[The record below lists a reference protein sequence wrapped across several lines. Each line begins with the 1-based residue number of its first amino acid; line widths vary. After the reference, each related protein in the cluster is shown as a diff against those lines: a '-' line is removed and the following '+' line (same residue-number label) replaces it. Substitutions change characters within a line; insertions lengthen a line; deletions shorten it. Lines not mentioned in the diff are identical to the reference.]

1 MFINKII
8 KQFRK
13 TSTTLVFALT
23 TFTYINSLVPVQA
36 SATTAKSADS
46 FVNSMCVNTHLGYT
60 DTPYVQRYNT
70 VRQRLIEMGL
80 RHIRDGGSREDIIA
94 KMKDLAAAGIKTT
107 YIMNPQA
114 GVAPNSTYW
123 AAAPNYTINDFV
135 KNKVGTDVIDA
146 VEILNEIDLFHNLHG
161 GYYWRSTDTQ
171 KINNIPSSSL
181 YWAKYATA
189 MTKDTW
195 KALKSDPA
203 TANVKVIGPSL
214 GHTYNYINRP
224 PLGNLSAYV
233 DWGNFHPYPY
243 GGNSFSFPSSYNTID
258 KYFWHGNFPSV
269 NIDEWPYAFD
279 MTKHMF
285 GSKPM
290 AATETGYF
298 TTQTPYGISEKVH
311 GKYMPRLFL
320 EYFRKGIARTC
331 SYELL
336 DEWDQPQ
343 NREANFGLLRH
354 DLSPK
359 PAYTALKNMIGLL
372 KDPGVNFKTSSLDYT
387 LNVTSPQEYNRRRYV
402 KSLLLQ
408 KRSGDFYLILWHDIS
423 NGDVTSVPVREIE
436 PPPMPTQIQLKTPIS
451 NATVYS
457 LDDLGNMSMYNAN
470 MSGKAIN
477 LNVTDKATIIKLT
490 PYK

>member
-1 MFINKII
+1 MTLLNIIN
-8 KQFRK
+8 QFGKRIPK
-13 TSTTLVFALT
+13 FVVALT
-23 TFTYINSLVPVQA
+23 TFTYINSLIPVQA
-36 SATTAKSADS
+36 ASVTAQSADS
-46 FVNSMCVNTHLGYT
+46 FVNSICVNTHLGYT
-60 DTPYVQRYNT
+60 DTPYVQQYNT
-70 VRQRLIEMGL
+70 VKQKLIEMGV

-94 KMKDLAAAGIKTT
+94 KMKDLAAVGIKTT

-123 AAAPNYTINDFV
+123 ASAPNYTINDFV

-146 VEILNEIDLFHNLHG
+146 VEILNEIDLFYNLHG

-171 KINNIPSSSL
+171 QVNNNPSSPL
-181 YWAKYATA
+181 YWAKYATV

-195 KALKSDPA
+195 TALKSDPD
-203 TANVKVIGPSL
+203 TASVKVIGPSL
-214 GHTYNYINRP
+214 GYTYNYTNKP
-224 PLGNLSAYV
+224 PLGDLSEYV

-243 GGNSFSFPSSYNTID
+243 GGNSFSYPSRYNTID
-258 KYFWHGNFPSV
+258 KYHWHGNFPSV

-279 MTKHMF
+279 MTKHIF

-298 TTQTPYGISEKVH
+298 TTQTKHGVSEKMH

-331 SYELL
+331 SYEFL
-336 DEWDQPQ
+336 DEWDAPR
-343 NREANFGLLRH
+343 NREANFGLLRN

-359 PAYTALKNMIGLL
+359 PAYTALKNVIALL
-372 KDPGVNFKTSSLDYT
+372 KDPGTNFKLSSLDYT
-387 LNVTSPQEYNRRRYV
+387 LNVTSPEGYNRRRYV
-402 KSLLLQ
+402 KTLLLQ
-408 KRSGDFYLILWHDIS
+408 KRDGDFYLVLWHDIS
-423 NGDVTSVPVREIE
+423 NGDTTSVPVREIE
-436 PPPMPTQIQLKTPIS
+436 PPQMPTQIQLNTPIS

-457 LDDLGNMSMYNAN
+457 LDDLGNMSMYNTTMN
-470 MSGKAIN
+470 GKTIN
-477 LNVTDKATIIKLT
+477 LDVTDKAMIVKLT